1 MASKKRCHSGGC
13 DHSCCDHH
21 NENEELDPIE
31 STDKDL
37 AVPDTRERI
46 VIPKFSVDSAIF
58 MVYTSHDGDK
68 GMTITRAVSYP
79 KFENLLTDLG
89 LFNQWLLDYYDDC
102 KLSISSIPKD
112 VKQDPADVAMVTI
125 RDEAKGEE
133 TRMVIS
139 ICVIPNSQ
147 NLEEI
152 RQTTNGKPRVLD
164 LYTFSPQ
171 AFYKAFHFILSDFEN
186 RLVEE
191 AKKYPKEDD
200 ANRSSEEDDPKP
212 PLNPAAIPRATVGK
226 EEDDLDLLLGTLMDI
241 LGRMR
246 RR

>member
-1 MASKKRCHSGGC
+1 MEKEKGC
-13 DHSCCDHH
+13 RHGCGHHHCCEHHH
-21 NENEELDPIE
+21 NENEALDPIE
-31 STDKDL
+31 QTDEAI

-46 VIPKFSVDSAIF
+46 VIPKFSVDSAVF

-68 GMTITRAVSYP
+68 SMTITRAVSYP

-89 LFNQWLLDYYDDC
+89 LFNQWLLDYYDGC
-102 KLSISSIPKD
+102 KISIGSIPKD
-112 VKQDPADVAMVTI
+112 VKQDPTDVAMVTI
-125 RDEAKGEE
+125 KDEAKGEE
-133 TRMVIS
+133 TKMVIS

-147 NLEEI
+147 NLEET
-152 RQTTNGKPRVLD
+152 RQETKGKPKMLD

-191 AKKYPKEDD
+191 AKKYPKDD
-200 ANRSSEEDDPKP
+200 TDTTSAKDEPTP
-212 PLNPAAIPRATVGK
+212 PLKPASVPGNSIGK
-226 EEDDLDLLLGTLMDI
+226 QVDDLDLLLGTLVDI
-241 LGRMR
+241 IGRMR